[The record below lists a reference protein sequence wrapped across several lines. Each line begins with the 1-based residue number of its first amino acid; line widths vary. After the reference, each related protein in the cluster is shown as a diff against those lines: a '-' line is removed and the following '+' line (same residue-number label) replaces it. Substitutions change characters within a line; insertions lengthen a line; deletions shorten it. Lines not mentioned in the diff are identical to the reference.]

1 MKKTILFLTIL
12 CFSQAKADIVLSSLI
27 KTQSEK
33 LEGNSADIPVSEG
46 KDILTAIEDLS
57 ALNIKAVRN
66 QVYHYAT
73 SGKAFYLSAV
83 KNAEIYRPVIEDIV
97 NGYPEIPI
105 VISDLPILES
115 NYNPYAV
122 SHAGA
127 AGLWQFMPKT
137 ATIFNLSI
145 NRWEDGRRCL
155 INSTHAA
162 MQHLYHLYKHHKSWE
177 LALAAY
183 NCGSTRINQAVAN
196 HPQMTYW
203 EIVETGALPT
213 ETSLYVQRFA
223 ALSILYRHNS
233 FFGLPSTPEQNVELF
248 GIPLKK
254 PVSIPNVS
262 EKTGIPEST
271 IYLFN
276 PQLKKSITPLVGEG
290 YVLLIPENYY
300 ESFVNNED
308 KIYTLPYSR
317 IKTYTVVKGDHL
329 SRIAKKHNT
338 SIDQLIHINKLKKPY
353 IIRPGNQLLIPL
365 H

>member
-1 MKKTILFLTIL
+1 MKKILLFLALL
-12 CFSQAKADIVLSSLI
+12 CFIPAKADIILSGLLKSNSKSI
-27 KTQSEK
+27 
-33 LEGNSADIPVSEG
+33 EGNSAEIPQTG
-46 KDILTAIEDLS
+46 NLDILTGIEDLS
-57 ALNIKAVRN
+57 ALNIKAVRD

-73 SGKAFYLSAV
+73 RGRGFYLSAV
-83 KNAEIYRPVIEDIV
+83 KNGEIYRPVIEEII

-115 NYNPYAV
+115 SYNPYAV

-162 MQHLYHLYKHHKSWE
+162 VQHLYHLYKHHKSWE

-183 NCGSTRINQAVAN
+183 NCGSTRINKAVAE

-203 EIVETGALPT
+203 EIVESGALPA

-233 FFGLPSTPEQNVELF
+233 FFGLPSTPSQDIELY
-248 GIPLKK
+248 GVPLRK
-254 PVSIPNVS
+254 PVSIPNVA
-262 EKTGIPEST
+262 EKTGIPESV

-276 PQLKKSITPLVGEG
+276 PQLKKAITPLVGEG

-300 ESFVNNED
+300 ENFIKNED

-317 IKTYTVVKGDHL
+317 VKTYTVVKGDHL
-329 SRIAKKHNT
+329 SRIAKKHKT
-338 SIDQLIHINKLKKPY
+338 SIDRIIHINKLKKPY
-353 IIRPGNQLLIPL
+353 IIHPGSRLLVPV